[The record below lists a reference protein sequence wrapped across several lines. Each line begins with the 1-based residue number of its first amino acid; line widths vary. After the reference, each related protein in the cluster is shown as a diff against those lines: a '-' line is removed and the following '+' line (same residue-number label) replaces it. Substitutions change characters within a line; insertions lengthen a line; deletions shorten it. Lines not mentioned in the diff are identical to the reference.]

1 MIEEKIDN
9 FLNAPNDSINL
20 GDISN
25 IKLSD
30 TVFIYWGEEK

>member
-30 TVFIYWGEEK
+30 VYLYTGERKK